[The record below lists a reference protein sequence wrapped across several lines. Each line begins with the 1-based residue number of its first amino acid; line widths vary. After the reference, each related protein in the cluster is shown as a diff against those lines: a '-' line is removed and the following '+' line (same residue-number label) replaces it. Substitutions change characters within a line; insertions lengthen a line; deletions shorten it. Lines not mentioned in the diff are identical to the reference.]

1 MLKKL
6 TLSVKINILIG
17 LFIASNIAFFIV
29 FLNGQITLKDTAVDT
44 TKTLIDSTERI
55 KVKTAVLNM
64 AHVLAKDVKGINK
77 DSIDQLYNF
86 FNERLGDLKYE
97 ADKSGY
103 YFICKETTWFFN
115 PNNRAVENKDYA
127 NNRDVNGV
135 RYIYDLNQKA
145 NSGGGYVIYK
155 FLKPGK
161 GEVNKVS
168 YATMINGTDYWIASG
183 VYLDNIK
190 NSQNTLQSAIETK
203 SKDIL
208 SGIIIPVIL
217 IVLVLVLFSINL
229 RSSIIKPITE
239 IIKNTNKVAIG
250 ELRNI
255 ADKGNDEISRVVKS
269 LNNLIN
275 RLKETSSFARSIGDG
290 DFNSEFEIKSD
301 KDVLGKSLL
310 DMRKSLNDA
319 RKAEEKRAEEE
330 EIRIWTMNG
339 HTIINDILRDNQ
351 HKIDKLADMLLQ
363 KIIEYVKLNQGGIFL
378 LNQDDE
384 TKLKLISSYAYDR
397 KKFLDKTI
405 DIGEGIVG
413 TCAIEQKTVYMTE
426 VPNDYINIGSGL
438 GEAKPSCLIIVPL
451 IINEKFYGVIELA
464 SFRKLEEH
472 EIAFIEKT
480 AENIASTISI
490 AQITMNT
497 TKLLEQHK
505 MQSEE
510 LSAQEEEMRQNM
522 EELQATQEESA
533 RRERELT
540 EKVEY
545 LEKILDDNSL
555 EH

>member
-17 LFIASNIAFFIV
+17 LFIASNIAFFVV
-29 FLNGQITLKDTAVDT
+29 FLNGQVTLRDTAVDT

-64 AHVLAKDVKGINK
+64 AHVLEKDVKNINK
-77 DSIDQLYNF
+77 DSIEELYEF

-97 ADKSGY
+97 ADRSGY
-103 YFICKETTWFFN
+103 YFICKGTTWFFN
-115 PNNRAVENKDYA
+115 PNNRAVENKDYV
-127 NNRDVNGV
+127 NSRDVNGV

-168 YATMINGTDYWIASG
+168 YATMIKGTNYWIASG

-190 NSQNTLQSAIETK
+190 NSQNTLQSAIEEK

-208 SGIIIPVIL
+208 SGIIIPVLL
-217 IVLVLVLFSINL
+217 IVLVLVLFSINI

-239 IIKNTNKVAIG
+239 IIKNTNRVAIG

-255 ADKGNDEISRVVKS
+255 TNKGNDELSKVVKS

-275 RLKETSSFARSIGDG
+275 RLKETSAFARSIGDG
-290 DFNSEFEIKSD
+290 NFNTEFEIKSEE
-301 KDVLGKSLL
+301 DVLGRSLL
-310 DMRKSLNDA
+310 DMRNSLNKA

-339 HTIINDILRDNQ
+339 HTIMNDILRENQ
-351 HKIDKLADMLLQ
+351 HKIDMLADMLLQ

-378 LNQDDE
+378 RNQDDD
-384 TKLKLISSYAYDR
+384 TKLELISSYAYDR
-397 KKFLDKTI
+397 KKFLEKSI
-405 DIGEGIVG
+405 EIGEGIVG
-413 TCAIEQKTVYMTE
+413 TCAIEQKTIYMTD
-426 VPNDYINIGSGL
+426 VPNNYINIGSGL
-438 GEAKPSCLIIVPL
+438 GDAKPSCLIIVPL

-464 SFRKLEEH
+464 SFNKLKEH

-545 LEKILDDNSL
+545 LEKILDENNL